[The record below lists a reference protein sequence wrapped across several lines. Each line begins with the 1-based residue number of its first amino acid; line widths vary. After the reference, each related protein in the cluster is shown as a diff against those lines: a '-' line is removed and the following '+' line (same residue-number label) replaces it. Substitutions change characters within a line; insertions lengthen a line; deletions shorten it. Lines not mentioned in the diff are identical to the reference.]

1 MNTKRITTEIAQA
14 ADAIRAGQLVA
25 VPTETVYGL
34 AGNGLDP
41 AAVAQIYEIKGRPAV
56 KPLSLMVHDASA
68 MARYCADVPPAAYT
82 LAEAFWPGPLTLVLE
97 AKKDVVPSIVRAGKD
112 TVGLRCPAHPLT
124 LSLLERARLP
134 LAGPSANPSGA
145 PSPTT
150 AQQVLAYFDGQ
161 IEGVI
166 DGGECT
172 LSRES
177 TILDLTQ
184 KPFKILRE
192 GAALPTYGTASSAGA
207 DLRACLDA
215 PAVLAP
221 GETRLIPIGIAMEI
235 PEGYVGL
242 VFARSGLASRRD
254 LAPANK
260 VGVVDSDYRGEF
272 FVPMRNH
279 GAQPQT
285 IEPGERIAQF
295 ILTPY
300 LTAQFFETE
309 TLTDTARGEGG
320 FGSTGAK

>member
-1 MNTKRITTEIAQA
+1 MMQK
-14 ADAIRAGQLVA
+14 
-25 VPTETVYGL
+25 VPV
-34 AGNGLDP
+34 
-41 AAVAQIYEIKGRPAV
+41 
-56 KPLSLMVHDASA
+56 
-68 MARYCADVPPAAYT
+68 
-82 LAEAFWPGPLTLVLE
+82 
-97 AKKDVVPSIVRAGKD
+97 
-112 TVGLRCPAHPLT
+112 
-124 LSLLERARLP
+124 
-134 LAGPSANPSGA
+134 
-145 PSPTT
+145 
-150 AQQVLAYFDGQ
+150 
-161 IEGVI
+161 
-166 DGGECT
+166 
-172 LSRES
+172 
-177 TILDLTQ
+177 
-184 KPFKILRE
+184 KILRE

-215 PAVLAP
+215 P
-221 GETRLIPIGIAMEI
+221 
-235 PEGYVGL
+235 GL

-320 FGSTGAK
+320 FGSTGEK

>member
-1 MNTKRITTEIAQA
+1 MMQK
-14 ADAIRAGQLVA
+14 
-25 VPTETVYGL
+25 VPV
-34 AGNGLDP
+34 
-41 AAVAQIYEIKGRPAV
+41 
-56 KPLSLMVHDASA
+56 
-68 MARYCADVPPAAYT
+68 
-82 LAEAFWPGPLTLVLE
+82 
-97 AKKDVVPSIVRAGKD
+97 
-112 TVGLRCPAHPLT
+112 
-124 LSLLERARLP
+124 
-134 LAGPSANPSGA
+134 
-145 PSPTT
+145 
-150 AQQVLAYFDGQ
+150 
-161 IEGVI
+161 
-166 DGGECT
+166 
-172 LSRES
+172 
-177 TILDLTQ
+177 
-184 KPFKILRE
+184 KILRE

-215 PAVLAP
+215 PVVLAP

-320 FGSTGAK
+320 FGSTGRS

>member
-1 MNTKRITTEIAQA
+1 MQK
-14 ADAIRAGQLVA
+14 
-25 VPTETVYGL
+25 VPV
-34 AGNGLDP
+34 
-41 AAVAQIYEIKGRPAV
+41 
-56 KPLSLMVHDASA
+56 
-68 MARYCADVPPAAYT
+68 
-82 LAEAFWPGPLTLVLE
+82 
-97 AKKDVVPSIVRAGKD
+97 
-112 TVGLRCPAHPLT
+112 
-124 LSLLERARLP
+124 
-134 LAGPSANPSGA
+134 
-145 PSPTT
+145 
-150 AQQVLAYFDGQ
+150 
-161 IEGVI
+161 
-166 DGGECT
+166 
-172 LSRES
+172 
-177 TILDLTQ
+177 
-184 KPFKILRE
+184 KILRE

-215 PAVLAP
+215 PVVLAP

-320 FGSTGAK
+320 FGYDPVFLVPEKGKTFGQLTAEEKSAISHRGKALRAFSEKLATYLKK

>member
-1 MNTKRITTEIAQA
+1 MMQK
-14 ADAIRAGQLVA
+14 
-25 VPTETVYGL
+25 VPV
-34 AGNGLDP
+34 
-41 AAVAQIYEIKGRPAV
+41 
-56 KPLSLMVHDASA
+56 
-68 MARYCADVPPAAYT
+68 
-82 LAEAFWPGPLTLVLE
+82 
-97 AKKDVVPSIVRAGKD
+97 
-112 TVGLRCPAHPLT
+112 
-124 LSLLERARLP
+124 
-134 LAGPSANPSGA
+134 
-145 PSPTT
+145 
-150 AQQVLAYFDGQ
+150 
-161 IEGVI
+161 
-166 DGGECT
+166 
-172 LSRES
+172 
-177 TILDLTQ
+177 
-184 KPFKILRE
+184 KILRE

-215 PAVLAP
+215 PVVLAP

-320 FGSTGAK
+320 FGSTGAKYWRAFFRSTRARCAPSAGTGRTLSMSSATPMSTTRRSAMPSSAACSSVRATVWPCCRSRTGAIRRLCWSLASRASASL